1 MKQEAISELIHSM
14 SSSEKRHFKI
24 YSKGHI
30 KEGENNYISL
40 FDAINNSKKAYEHEL
55 KTKNSKRSS
64 LKNLHV
70 EKNYLYNLL
79 LKSLNDFHGIT
90 SSEAKIDKINKH
102 IEILLHKG
110 LHQQC
115 LKLVAKAKKTAYEA
129 HAESQLIRT
138 LELEQE
144 IYNKQQD
151 YKKLLSSI
159 DDSKSL
165 LKKLANQ
172 YDYKNLAFE
181 MNFKEITFRSTN
193 KTEHLKELQLLMKH
207 ELMLDER
214 KAETYKA
221 KMFLFQT
228 KAMYYGIV
236 NDEPTSILYFEKMMQ
251 LMESAP
257 KLIQQHPIDYLLVF
271 ANVAMG
277 KINLKNY
284 KELMGDI
291 KNIESSPSRLQIKQ
305 DKAFEANLFFFTKP
319 YQLDIYTAIKE
330 YEKSREIILLIEDHI
345 DTYKPHVIRTIL
357 LNTAKS
363 IAIASFYLEDYKR
376 SLKYMNQIFDDD
388 LGKYS
393 RGHIFNMIIHY
404 ELGNESLLSSLINST
419 KRLLIQQD
427 RLTKAE
433 ELMIEFFTKLIKK
446 NKTKDIK
453 THFQDYHKLV
463 LRLMDDPES
472 NFSLRYFDVAKWME
486 AKIKNKSMASL

>member
-1 MKQEAISELIHSM
+1 MKQDAISELIHSM

-40 FDAINNSKKAYEHEL
+40 FNAINSSKKGYENEL
-55 KTKNSKRSS
+55 KNKSTKRVT

-90 SSEAKIDKINKH
+90 SSEARIDKINKH

-115 LKLVAKAKKTAYEA
+115 IKLVSKAKKIGLEA
-129 HAESQLIRT
+129 HSESQLIRT

-159 DDSKSL
+159 EDSKVI
-165 LKKLANQ
+165 LKKLSNQ

-193 KTEHLKELQLLMKH
+193 KMEHLKELQHLMKH
-207 ELMLDER
+207 KLMQDEN

-257 KLIQQHPIDYLLVF
+257 KIIQQHPIDYLLVF

-277 KINLKNY
+277 KINLKHY
-284 KELMGDI
+284 KELMNDI
-291 KNIESSPSRLQIKQ
+291 EKIESSPSRLQIKQ

-319 YQLDIYTAIKE
+319 YQLDIFTAIKKF
-330 YEKSREIILLIEDHI
+330 EKSREIIQIIEENI
-345 DTYKPHVIRTIL
+345 DAYRPHVIRTIL

-363 IAIASFYLEDYKR
+363 MAIASFYLEDYKR
-376 SLKYMNQIFDDD
+376 SLKYMNQIFDDE

-404 ELGNESLLSSLINST
+404 ELGNESLLNSLINST

-427 RLTKAE
+427 RMTKAE

-446 NKTKDIK
+446 NKTKDINA
-453 THFQDYHKLV
+453 HFQDYHKLV
-463 LRLMDDPES
+463 LQLMDDPDS

-486 AKIKNKSMASL
+486 AKIKNTPMADL

>member
-1 MKQEAISELIHSM
+1 
-14 SSSEKRHFKI
+14 
-24 YSKGHI
+24 
-30 KEGENNYISL
+30 
-40 FDAINNSKKAYEHEL
+40 
-55 KTKNSKRSS
+55 
-64 LKNLHV
+64 
-70 EKNYLYNLL
+70 
-79 LKSLNDFHGIT
+79 
-90 SSEAKIDKINKH
+90 
-102 IEILLHKG
+102 
-110 LHQQC
+110 
-115 LKLVAKAKKTAYEA
+115 
-129 HAESQLIRT
+129 
-138 LELEQE
+138 
-144 IYNKQQD
+144 
-151 YKKLLSSI
+151 
-159 DDSKSL
+159 
-165 LKKLANQ
+165 
-172 YDYKNLAFE
+172 
-181 MNFKEITFRSTN
+181 
-193 KTEHLKELQLLMKH
+193 MKH
-207 ELMLDER
+207 DLMLDEG

-291 KNIESSPSRLQIKQ
+291 EKIESTPNRLQIKQ

-330 YEKSREIILLIEDHI
+330 YEKSRVIIQLIEEYI

-363 IAIASFYLEDYKR
+363 IAIASFYLQDYKR

-427 RLTKAE
+427 RLTNAE

-453 THFQDYHKLV
+453 THFQEYHKLV

-486 AKIKNKSMASL
+486 AKIKNRSMADL